1 MGNVEKKS
9 KKKADKYQPSFSLFK
24 IAYSP
29 FSEALSSIFEN
40 SKYPS
45 TP

>member
-24 IAYSP
+24 IAYP
-29 FSEALSSIFEN
+29 TFSGALSSILEN
-40 SKYPS
+40 SKCPS